1 MKSSLCSPIHLLKV
15 TLGRNN
21 LTATALHRF
30 RNEGGHFRIGTDLI
44 IASTAYC
51 LHLVGIQTSEIRL
64 VGAVLEAIV
73 TAAVD
78 VRTGGLFDASKDYYT
93 EWVV

>member
-1 MKSSLCSPIHLLKV
+1 MCSPIHLLKV
-15 TLGRNN
+15 TLGRYN

-44 IASTAYC
+44 ASTAYC
-51 LHLVGIQTSEIRL
+51 LHLVGIQTGEIRL

-73 TAAVD
+73 TAAID
-78 VRTGGLFDASKDYYT
+78 VRTGGLFVASKDYYT